1 MLQSCSAS
9 RLGEQLETLA
19 TFNGRPQEPGI
30 TRILFTPEEMDARNY
45 VKGLMEQAG
54 MTVTED
60 AIGNIYGT
68 LVGQDPTLAPVW
80 SGSHIDTVLQAGRY
94 DGTAGVVAA
103 IEACRC
109 IKASGAAHRRSITA
123 LVFTSEEPT
132 RFGTGCIGSRAMAGH
147 LSLEETKA
155 LQDDQGVT
163 LYSELERL
171 GYTQKPYDAV
181 RKHPGD
187 VYAGVELH
195 IEQAPVLDRAGIP
208 IGLVEGICAP
218 TYIHVTLNG
227 VQGHAGS
234 TPMCDRKDVM
244 PAAAAVILELESL
257 ARAYGNTHTV
267 ATVGKLN
274 AVPNASNVIAGKVSF
289 TIDIRDIHEDAK
301 QEITRRI
308 CRYIDTV
315 ADLRGLEAHYSVDTD
330 DLPCTCNPAI
340 LDLMEQVC
348 ADLKIPCRRMTSGA
362 YHDAL
367 LVASFAPVAM
377 IFVPSKDGIS
387 HDPAEYTAIED
398 IARGA
403 DVLANTLLALANREA
418 PL

>member
-1 MLQSCSAS
+1 MLQSCSAT

-19 TFNGRPQEPGI
+19 TFNGKPQEPGV
-30 TRILFTPEEMDARNY
+30 TRILFTPEEMEARNY

-60 AIGNIYGT
+60 AIGNIYGR
-68 LVGQDPTLAPVW
+68 VAGQDPTLAPVW

-109 IKASGAAHRRSITA
+109 IKASRVPHRRSITA

-147 LSLEETKA
+147 LSLEETKD
-155 LQDDQGVT
+155 LRDDQGVT

-181 RKHPGD
+181 RKYPGD

-218 TYIHVTLNG
+218 TYIHVTFTG
-227 VQGHAGS
+227 VQGHAGA

-244 PAAAAVILELESL
+244 PAAAAVILELENL

-289 TIDIRDIHEDAK
+289 TIDIRDIHEDTK
-301 QEITRRI
+301 REITRRI
-308 CRYIDTV
+308 CQYIDTV

-330 DLPCTCNPAI
+330 DLPCECNPAM
-340 LDLMEQVC
+340 LDLMQQVC

-377 IFVPSKDGIS
+377 LFVPSKDGIS